1 MKARYDDEL
10 PLDLDDDDALY
21 GWSEP
26 HQEETNVT
34 VDWSRPL
41 TMVEQESQLET
52 YRETQRKLYKQKK
65 AKLAAQAAADDIH
78 LGPPLP
84 REYPREPQSRR
95 PQARIVPVFMELDPP
110 PLDVELHS
118 PVRTE
123 ADLHAL
129 TQSLDPSRCAN
140 PKPRALSPPP
150 LLSDQLPAAVHTSP
164 PVVRV
169 RTVPPSVVLE
179 LDKSSLPHVAG
190 PARRGPVLDDADL
203 YAHETHYSNNLT
215 SRVKKGLSFHASP
228 PLRPFERDRVQK
240 ALAHKSKTRR
250 HVELQQLEQ
259 ALRMRETR
267 KVDIERQMRMAR
279 SFATLRQPPAT
290 IPQTNV
296 SVPTMSTLTLSLEKR
311 STGTAV
317 ARSTSSPL
325 LGQRRS
331 STRYDR

>member
-1 MKARYDDEL
+1 MTYISGHHFPESIHESHNPGALKLVSSPSSWSWIPRHWTLNCTAR
-10 PLDLDDDDALY
+10 
-21 GWSEP
+21 
-26 HQEETNVT
+26 
-34 VDWSRPL
+34 
-41 TMVEQESQLET
+41 
-52 YRETQRKLYKQKK
+52 
-65 AKLAAQAAADDIH
+65 
-78 LGPPLP
+78 
-84 REYPREPQSRR
+84 
-95 PQARIVPVFMELDPP
+95 
-110 PLDVELHS
+110 
-118 PVRTE
+118 
-123 ADLHAL
+123 
-129 TQSLDPSRCAN
+129 RCAN